1 MRSRAMS
8 LVASDQT
15 GKCGGG
21 DSGHVTDEGRDA
33 FVARVKA
40 IDPVFK
46 QGGLEPFWTM
56 LRELVAM
63 APERRDL
70 SQKKSHYLA
79 SLAVRSLGRDDPR
92 SALAFLD
99 YADRSIDQSHL
110 TPFLLGERA
119 DFRRQAEVILKAR
132 RPR

>member
-1 MRSRAMS
+1 MS
-8 LVASDQT
+8 LVGSEQT
-15 GKCGGG
+15 GKSESSNRGR
-21 DSGHVTDEGRDA
+21 VTDEVRET

-46 QGGLEPFWTM
+46 RGDLEEFWTM

-99 YADRSIDQSHL
+99 YADRSIDRDHL

-119 DFRRQAEVILKAR
+119 DFRRQAEVVLKAR

>member
-1 MRSRAMS
+1 MS
-8 LVASDQT
+8 
-15 GKCGGG
+15 
-21 DSGHVTDEGRDA
+21 DEVREG

-46 QGGLEPFWTM
+46 GGDLERFWPM
-56 LRELVAM
+56 LRELIGM
-63 APERRDL
+63 APDRRDL

-99 YADRSIDQSHL
+99 YADRTIDGSHL

-119 DFRRQAEVILKAR
+119 DFRRQTEVVLKAR
-132 RPR
+132 KPR

>member
-1 MRSRAMS
+1 
-8 LVASDQT
+8 
-15 GKCGGG
+15 
-21 DSGHVTDEGRDA
+21 VTDEVREA
-33 FVARVKA
+33 FVARVRA

-46 QGGLEPFWTM
+46 RGDLDRFWRT

-79 SLAVRSLGRDDPR
+79 SLAVRSIARDDPQ
-92 SALAFLD
+92 SAVAFLD
-99 YADRSIDQSHL
+99 LADRTIDRNHL
-110 TPFLLGERA
+110 TPFLLGERV

>member
-1 MRSRAMS
+1 MRPGPNREIVGSSSRS
-8 LVASDQT
+8 VSDE
-15 GKCGGG
+15 
-21 DSGHVTDEGRDA
+21 VRER

-46 QGGLEPFWTM
+46 RGDLEQFWPM
-56 LRELVAM
+56 LNELMAM
-63 APERRDL
+63 APDRRDL

-99 YADRSIDQSHL
+99 FADRSIDRSHL

-119 DFRRQAEVILKAR
+119 DFRRQAEVILRAR
-132 RPR
+132 KPR

>member
-1 MRSRAMS
+1 
-8 LVASDQT
+8 VSDE
-15 GKCGGG
+15 
-21 DSGHVTDEGRDA
+21 VREA

-46 QGGLEPFWTM
+46 RGDLDQFWPM
-56 LRELVAM
+56 LRELMGM
-63 APERRDL
+63 ASDRRDL

-99 YADRSIDQSHL
+99 YADRTIDRSHL

>member
-1 MRSRAMS
+1 
-8 LVASDQT
+8 
-15 GKCGGG
+15 
-21 DSGHVTDEGRDA
+21 VTDEVRES

-46 QGGLEPFWTM
+46 QGDLEQFWTM

-92 SALAFLD
+92 AALAFLD
-99 YADRSIDQSHL
+99 YADRSIDKNHL
-110 TPFLLGERA
+110 TPFLLDERV
-119 DFRRQAEVILKAR
+119 DFRRQAEVVLKAR

>member
-1 MRSRAMS
+1 MS

-21 DSGHVTDEGRDA
+21 DSGHVTDEVREA

-46 QGGLEPFWTM
+46 RGDLEPFWTM

-99 YADRSIDQSHL
+99 YADRSIEPSHL
-110 TPFLLGERA
+110 TPFLLGERV
-119 DFRRQAEVILKAR
+119 DFRRQADVVLKAR
-132 RPR
+132 RLR

>member
-1 MRSRAMS
+1 MG
-8 LVASDQT
+8 SDQT
-15 GKCGGG
+15 GKSEAR
-21 DSGHVTDEGRDA
+21 DAKRVTDEVRER

-40 IDPVFK
+40 IDPIFK
-46 QGGLEPFWTM
+46 QGDLEQFWPM
-56 LRELVAM
+56 LRELVAT

-99 YADRSIDQSHL
+99 YADRSIAASHL
-110 TPFLLGERA
+110 TAFLLGERA
-119 DFRRQAEVILKAR
+119 DFRRQAEAVLKAR

>member
-1 MRSRAMS
+1 MR
-8 LVASDQT
+8 
-15 GKCGGG
+15 
-21 DSGHVTDEGRDA
+21 DEARET

-46 QGGLEPFWTM
+46 RGDLTQFWRM
-56 LRELVAM
+56 LPELVAM

-79 SLAVRSLGRDDPR
+79 SLAARSLARDDPHA
-92 SALAFLD
+92 ALAFLD
-99 YADRSIDQSHL
+99 YADRRIDRDHL

-119 DFRRQAEVILKAR
+119 DFRRQAEAVLRAR
-132 RPR
+132 PPR

>member
-1 MRSRAMS
+1 MS
-8 LVASDQT
+8 LMASDQT
-15 GKCGGG
+15 GKSQGR
-21 DSGHVTDEGRDA
+21 DSWDVTDEVRET

-46 QGGLEPFWTM
+46 RGDLEQFWTM
-56 LRELVAM
+56 LRELVAT

-99 YADRSIDQSHL
+99 YAERSIDKSHL
-110 TPFLLGERA
+110 TPFLLKERA
-119 DFRRQAEVILKAR
+119 DFRRQADVVLKAG

>member
-1 MRSRAMS
+1 
-8 LVASDQT
+8 
-15 GKCGGG
+15 
-21 DSGHVTDEGRDA
+21 
-33 FVARVKA
+33 
-40 IDPVFK
+40 
-46 QGGLEPFWTM
+46 M
-56 LRELVAM
+56 LRELLGM

-110 TPFLLGERA
+110 TPFLLGELD
-119 DFRRQAEVILKAR
+119 DFRRQAEVILNAR
-132 RPR
+132 CPRYRESRRSGRQVPGDTFASKRFTRTAHSRKFERP

>member
-1 MRSRAMS
+1 
-8 LVASDQT
+8 
-15 GKCGGG
+15 
-21 DSGHVTDEGRDA
+21 VTDEVREA

-46 QGGLEPFWTM
+46 RGDLEHFWRL
-56 LRELVAM
+56 LRELVAT

-79 SLAVRSLGRDDPR
+79 SLAVRSLARDDPHA
-92 SALAFLD
+92 ALAFLD
-99 YADRSIDQSHL
+99 YADRRIDRDHL

-119 DFRRQAEVILKAR
+119 DFRRQAEAVLRAR
-132 RPR
+132 KPR

>member
-1 MRSRAMS
+1 
-8 LVASDQT
+8 VGSDQT
-15 GKCGGG
+15 GKLEGG
-21 DSGHVTDEGRDA
+21 DYRGVTDEVRET

-46 QGGLEPFWTM
+46 QGDLAQFWMM

-99 YADRSIDQSHL
+99 YADRSIDKNHL
-110 TPFLLGERA
+110 TPFLLDERV
-119 DFRRQAEVILKAR
+119 DFRRQAEVVLKAR

>member
-1 MRSRAMS
+1 MRPGPNREIVGSSSRS
-8 LVASDQT
+8 VSDE
-15 GKCGGG
+15 
-21 DSGHVTDEGRDA
+21 VRER

-46 QGGLEPFWTM
+46 RGDLEQFWPM
-56 LRELVAM
+56 LNELMAM
-63 APERRDL
+63 APDRRDL

-99 YADRSIDQSHL
+99 FADRSIDRGHL

-119 DFRRQAEVILKAR
+119 DFRRQAEVILRAR
-132 RPR
+132 KPR

>member
-1 MRSRAMS
+1 M
-8 LVASDQT
+8 
-15 GKCGGG
+15 
-21 DSGHVTDEGRDA
+21 TDAVRET

-40 IDPVFK
+40 IDPMFK
-46 QGGLEPFWTM
+46 RGDLKQFWTM

-99 YADRSIDQSHL
+99 YADRSIDPNHL

-119 DFRRQAEVILKAR
+119 DFRRQAEGVLKAR